1 MTSAQVERRVMS
13 AELKATIGSL
23 VLFGITLVMPGGRV
37 LVLPVLFTLT
47 LVLLYWAAKPK
58 STRGTKE

>member
-1 MTSAQVERRVMS
+1 MAP
-13 AELKATIGSL
+13 ELKATIGSL

-58 STRGTKE
+58 SKSRTKE

>member
-23 VLFGITLVMPGGRV
+23 VLFGITLV
-37 LVLPVLFTLT
+37 
-47 LVLLYWAAKPK
+47 LLYWAAKPK